1 MSTSNVRITKLTHA
15 TRPHRWRY
23 WWLML
28 VQAAMQMS
36 NVVLSDK
43 LLEGKRKSD
52 VDIRVNGPLHEIM
65 WKVVTENPTWEFRV
79 GTGRN
84 DVTRDVDRNLIGVK
98 VNKFDVYKDNELIGS
113 IGRNYRSTHMGGD
126 YVFAISSNALKNERE
141 RNSEYCT
148 KDAKKALAAIKKTF
162 SNKSMSERMD
172 EAFHRAAQVISN
184 DRNSKSH
191 NVHRYTQKLSPTL
204 SSFAFITMQ
213 KEFETYAQSVGMS
226 AVLDGYHTAQL
237 EMLTVDEIQTK
248 FNTVEA
254 THLVLSLGGKYV
266 VKTGDKID
274 IYDDNTLPVEM
285 RGKLGMLKLVE
296 PEQMIEG
303 VGCRATTEVFVLLA
317 E

>member
-1 MSTSNVRITKLTHA
+1 MDAK
-15 TRPHRWRY
+15 
-23 WWLML
+23 
-28 VQAAMQMS
+28 AAMQLS
-36 NVVLSDK
+36 NVILDDK

-52 VDIRVNGPLHEIM
+52 VDIRVNAPLHEIM
-65 WKVVTENPTWEFRV
+65 WKVVTENPTWEFRA
-79 GTGRN
+79 GTSRN
-84 DVTRDVDRNLIGVK
+84 EVSRDVVDRSVVGVRL
-98 VNKFDVYKDNELIGS
+98 NKFEVFKDNEQIGS
-113 IGRNYRSTHMGGD
+113 IGRNYRSTRMGSY

-162 SNKSMSERMD
+162 SNKSINERMN
-172 EAFHRAAQVISN
+172 EAFNDAARSISRESN
-184 DRNSKSH
+184 EKTHTAN
-191 NVHRYTQKLSPTL
+191 RYLSRLSPTIQA
-204 SSFAFITMQ
+204 FAFVTMQ
-213 KEFETYAQSVGMS
+213 KEFETYAQSVG
-226 AVLDGYHTAQL
+226 AINTLNEYKTAQL

-248 FNTVEA
+248 FNTVEG

-274 IYDDNTLPVEM
+274 MYDDNTLPVEM

-317 E
+317 K